1 MTVAPEGELRL
12 IRTASVCTST
22 SPLRAM
28 RRQRVRAWWLHHGS
42 RLCVNMDFGDL
53 LHTPAPGVAQLE
65 SELDWAALT
74 RTCAHG
80 THLNRAVPLTGSP
93 HAPQICVKM
102 DFGSTPHTPAPG
114 DGHLESELDW
124 TAHTRPCTIV
134 TCPDRAP
141 LTRLTSL
148 FDPCA
153 PQAQANR
160 WRRAC
165 AARIATHS
173 GKREGGA
180 RAGGSAGLDT
190 NHRRLRRECRCCRQ
204 RVAPGGIAHAE
215 GA

>member
-1 MTVAPEGELRL
+1 MAPEGALWL
-12 IRTASVCTST
+12 IRTASVCAST
-22 SPLRAM
+22 PPLCASRG
-28 RRQRVRAWWLHHGS
+28 RRVRAWGLHHGS
-42 RLCVNMDFGDL
+42 RLCVKMDFAYL
-53 LHTPAPGVAQLE
+53 QHTPAPGVAQLE
-65 SELDWAALT
+65 PGLDCAALRRPRPHETNLT
-74 RTCAHG
+74 RAI
-80 THLNRAVPLTGSP
+80 PLTGSP

-134 TCPDRAP
+134 TCPDHAVP

-165 AARIATHS
+165 AARIATQS
-173 GKREGGA
+173 GKREGVA
-180 RAGGSAGLDT
+180 RAGGSAGLDN

-204 RVAPGGIAHAE
+204 YSCPEIGM
-215 GA
+215 